1 MSFLVKLQAQGQEA
15 RGKLRPTATTVTSVT
30 GTRRTTADGATT
42 TTTINDGTAAG
53 FVVETDPDPGLYECI
68 PGLYIGSQDAAQNYN
83 GVTVA
88 KKRRTK
94 LSSPKEE
101 AASADETCTND
112 NVYHPGMVQLDI
124 THVLN
129 LFSQDQ
135 PFADRGTIYRN
146 IFLLDIPEQSL
157 ADGCLDE
164 ALAFI
169 HQALHPDGNSNKN
182 KVLVHC
188 NAGVSRSATVIIA
201 YLMQQDAMTYDQA
214 LAVVR
219 QNRPTAQPNRGFAQ
233 QLQARGKHDSLR
245 TND

>member
-1 MSFLVKLQAQGQEA
+1 MSFLVKFQAQGQEA
-15 RGKLRPTATTVTSVT
+15 RGRLRPTATTVTSVT
-30 GTRRTTADGATT
+30 GTRRTTTDDGVTTIDDGAA
-42 TTTINDGTAAG
+42 AAG
-53 FVVETDPDPGLYECI
+53 FVVDTDPDPGLYECI
-68 PGLYIGSQDAAQNYN
+68 PGLYIGSQDAAGNYN
-83 GVTVA
+83 GVTAA
-88 KKRRTK
+88 KKRRAK

-101 AASADETCTND
+101 ASADETFTND
-112 NVYHPGMVQLDI
+112 NVYHPGMVQLGI

-135 PFADRGTIYRN
+135 PFADRGIIYRN
-146 IFLLDIPEQSL
+146 ILLLDIPEQSL
-157 ADGCLDE
+157 TDGHLDE

-169 HQALHPDGNSNKN
+169 HQALHQDNNNN

-201 YLMQQDAMTYDQA
+201 YLMQQAMTYDQA

-233 QLQARGKHDSLR
+233 QLQAREKQD
-245 TND
+245 TCC